1 MEQDMYKH
9 IKTTMVVAATSLLL
23 TGCAGKKPNSNLDS
37 ARATYER
44 VSDNPVVSKH
54 STEDLNVAKRKLDS
68 AIAAWKGKK
77 SKSEIDRRAYIA
89 EQYALIAEQRS
100 TLLQHQSAIADGKLT
115 RTNVQMELRASEAEA
130 ARSEAQA
137 LAAQSAALEQE
148 VMEREKRLQEQL
160 AEIEELKALQATS
173 SDRGMVL
180 TLGDVLFD
188 INESTL
194 KPAAQ
199 QNLQQVAAFLNK
211 YPDRTLVI
219 EGHTDNT
226 GDEQYNMN
234 LSSERAVTVKAA
246 LTAQGINGS
255 RITARG
261 LGESSPLASN
271 ANSAGRQRNRRVDL
285 IFTEPDNVTI
295 SSIDQ

>member
-1 MEQDMYKH
+1 MKKL
-9 IKTTMVVAATSLLL
+9 IKTTIVATATSVLLF
-23 TGCAGKKPNSNLDS
+23 GCAGKKPNSNLDS
-37 ARATYER
+37 ARSTYER
-44 VSDNPVVSKH
+44 VSSNPVVNEH

-77 SKSEIDRRAYIA
+77 SKSEIDKRAYIA

-100 TLLQHQSAIADGKLT
+100 TLLQHKSSIDDGKLM
-115 RTNVQMELRASEAEA
+115 RTNVQMELRASEADA
-130 ARSEAQA
+130 ARAEAEA
-137 LAAQSAALEQE
+137 LAAQSAALEQQ
-148 VMEREKRLQEQL
+148 VIEREQRLQAQL
-160 AEIEELKALQATS
+160 AELEELKALQATS

-188 INESTL
+188 INESSL

-199 QNLQQVAAFLNK
+199 TNLQQVATFLQK

-234 LSSERAVTVKAA
+234 LSSERAITVKTA
-246 LTAQGINGS
+246 LTAQGIDPS
-255 RITARG
+255 RIIARG
-261 LGESSPLASN
+261 LGESAPLASN
-271 ANSAGRQRNRRVDL
+271 SDSAGRQRNRRVDL
-285 IFTEPDNVTI
+285 IFAEPDTVTI
-295 SSIDQ
+295 SSIDE